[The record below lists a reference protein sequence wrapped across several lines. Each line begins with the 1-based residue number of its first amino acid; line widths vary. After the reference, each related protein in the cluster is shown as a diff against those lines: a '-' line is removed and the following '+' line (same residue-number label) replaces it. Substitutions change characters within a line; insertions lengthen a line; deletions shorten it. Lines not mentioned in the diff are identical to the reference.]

1 MITLDDRAL
10 SAALAR
16 LEQAAAELPAI
27 AEQTRAETLGHLI
40 IGANANIYAT
50 QRGAYQRT
58 GEYLRG
64 LNATARVTALTATVI
79 ASNDADHAR
88 VVEVGKGG
96 NLLQLQAQAAARS
109 NPRAAFALGR
119 SGINWARPG
128 PVITGAQAFA
138 AYRLREL
145 FVLRVRRV
153 R

>member
-1 MITLDDRAL
+1 MIEFDDRAL
-10 SAALAR
+10 TAALTR
-16 LEQAAAELPAI
+16 LEQASADLPAI
-27 AEQTRAETLGHLI
+27 AEQVRAETLGHLI

-64 LNATARVTALTATVI
+64 LNATARVTALTATVT

-88 VVEVGKGG
+88 DVEMGETG

-109 NPRAAFALGR
+109 KPREAFTLGR

-128 PVITGAQAFA
+128 PVVTGAQAFA

-145 FVLRVRRV
+145 FVLRARAGR
-153 R
+153 

>member
-1 MITLDDRAL
+1 MIEFDDRAL
-10 SAALAR
+10 TAALTR
-16 LEQAAAELPAI
+16 LEQASNDLPAI

-64 LNATARVTALTATVI
+64 LNATARATTLTATVT

-88 VVEVGKGG
+88 DVETGETG
-96 NLLQLQAQAAARS
+96 NLTQLQAQAAARS
-109 NPRAAFALGR
+109 NPRAALTLGR
-119 SGINWARPG
+119 SGINWAKPG
-128 PVITGAQAFA
+128 PVVTGAQAFA

-145 FVLRVRRV
+145 FVLRVRAAR
-153 R
+153 

>member
-1 MITLDDRAL
+1 MIDLDDRAL
-10 SAALAR
+10 TAALTR
-16 LEQAAAELPAI
+16 LEQATNDLPAI
-27 AEQTRAETLGHLI
+27 AEQVRVETLGHLI

-79 ASNDADHAR
+79 ASNDADHTR
-88 VVEVGKGG
+88 DVETGTTG
-96 NLLQLQAQAAARS
+96 NLTQLQAQAVARS
-109 NPRAAFALGR
+109 NPREAFTLGR

-128 PVITGAQAFA
+128 PVVTGAQAFA

-145 FVLRVRRV
+145 FVLRVRAGR
-153 R
+153 